1 MKGDPIREALVENL
15 RLLRRLPG
23 PFGQAKITGD
33 MEALLTFVGRGSE
46 ELAYT
51 TLLDALARYGT
62 DPEGEIR
69 AYFETA
75 GFDTAGDNLDERLQA
90 YAARHFVVERT
101 GLRRSDR
108 GAGHLAD
115 IFRDQMV
122 HDRPWANVFA
132 VQTGA
137 AVVMDIW
144 VELPEGSLWRRPWVY
159 VNDEETERRPW
170 ELHQKK
176 GDPTFSTA
184 RERFLDLKLNTSA
197 DDLTS
202 LLRVNVIWAP
212 QVWPAWQVDVQ
223 IADPRIYARFVVDRD
238 NSSEFSIWWANEDA
252 IATRDVPLIE
262 RSDWSFGDFRRQT
275 PEG

>member
-1 MKGDPIREALVENL
+1 MEDL
-15 RLLRRLPG
+15 RRLRRLPG
-23 PFGQAKITGD
+23 PFGQPKITAD
-33 MEALLTFVGRGSE
+33 METLLAFVGRGSE

-51 TLLDALARYGT
+51 TLLDALARYGA
-62 DPEGEIR
+62 DPAGDIR

-75 GFDTAGDNLDERLQA
+75 GFETAGDNLDERLQA

-108 GAGHLAD
+108 GAEHLAD

-122 HDRPWANVFA
+122 RNRPWANVFA
-132 VQTGA
+132 VQTGN

-159 VNDEETERRPW
+159 VNNEETERRAW
-170 ELHQKK
+170 DLHQKPT
-176 GDPTFSTA
+176 DPTFSTA
-184 RERFLDLKLNTSA
+184 RERFVDLDLSTSA
-197 DDLTS
+197 DDLTP
-202 LLRVNVIWAP
+202 LLRVKVVWSP

-223 IADPRIYARFVVDRD
+223 VTDPRLYARFVVDRD
-238 NSSEFSIWWANEDA
+238 NSGEFSIWWANEDA
-252 IATRDVPLIE
+252 IATRDLPLME
-262 RSDWSFGDFRRQT
+262 RTDWTYADFRRQM